1 MKYQL
6 AAALLL
12 LLSAASAAG
21 QFSPAPSARRDPD
34 VERVRDEQ
42 RRAMQLRKGGEEAE
56 RATDE
61 RAVKAAV
68 KQLGDDFR
76 RIQVIRNEVARS
88 LVKGDA
94 LDYGRVSAQAA
105 EVRRRALRMKAYLAL
120 GRDPKGREAPPPPQA
135 PTFGREELKGAL
147 VRLCKTIDGFVANP
161 RFTAPDVLDVGA
173 NALAGRDLEVIIS
186 LSEGVRESALRLSHE
201 GASAKRPEH

>member
-12 LLSAASAAG
+12 LSATNAAG

-42 RRAMQLRKGGEEAE
+42 RRAMQLRKGGEAAE

-76 RIQVIRNEVARS
+76 RIQVIRNEVARA
-88 LVKGDA
+88 LVKGEA

-105 EVRRRALRMKAYLAL
+105 EVRRRALRMKTYLAL
-120 GRDPKGREAPPPPQA
+120 GRDPKGRASAQAEA
-135 PTFGREELKGAL
+135 PTFGPAELQGAL

-173 NALAGRDLEVIIS
+173 NALAVRDLEVIIS
-186 LSEGVRESALRLSHE
+186 LSEGVRESALKLSHA
-201 GASAKRPEH
+201 GAAARRPED